1 MNMPPR
7 AVKTAAAA
15 TDETS
20 WDETFG
26 SDLDS
31 ALVLV
36 RFSGMTGANSTLSR
50 WACVSWLGQNYI
62 VTNRKETTGSGRRK
76 GWNPEKCTQTRDV
89 HPERPSG

>member
-15 TDETS
+15 TDEMS

-36 RFSGMTGANSTLSR
+36 RF
-50 WACVSWLGQNYI
+50 
-62 VTNRKETTGSGRRK
+62 
-76 GWNPEKCTQTRDV
+76 
-89 HPERPSG
+89 